1 MNRLSILKYD
11 LVSIALYIGLVS
23 FGIINI
29 YSSSFNG
36 SSTSLFD
43 LSSIVGKQ
51 VIFFFLS
58 LVVFIFILFT
68 RNKFFDNSASIVYFL
83 SIILLLGLFVF
94 GVERGGARSW
104 YALGPISFQPS
115 ELAKFGTALFLSKFL
130 SIIQTDLKRNRDILI
145 VLIIILVPLILTTI
159 QPDPGSAL
167 IFLAFIFPIIREGL
181 NLNYFYF
188 GLYIISTLL
197 LTLIFNFLVSI
208 AILTIIFLTYLIY
221 LRNKKIKVS
230 LLKYIFSF
238 FILISISFSTNYL
251 FENVLE
257 QRHRDRINLVL
268 GKEIDTSGIGY
279 NINQSKIALS
289 NGGFFGT
296 GFLEGTQTK
305 GNFVPRQHT
314 DFIFSTIG
322 EEWGFIGTLST
333 IVIFSFL
340 IIRIITRADKQPNHF
355 RRIYSYCFASLIFF
369 HFFLNVGMSI
379 GLIPSIGIPLPFI
392 SYGGSSLLIFSLM
405 FFVYLNFD
413 SSRLKE
419 S

>member
-1 MNRLSILKYD
+1 MNRLSVLKYD
-11 LVSIALYIGLVS
+11 TVSIALYIGLVS

-36 SSTSLFD
+36 TSLSLLD

-58 LVVFIFILFT
+58 IVVFIFILFT

-130 SIIQTDLKRNRDILI
+130 SIIQTDLKKNRDILI

-230 LLKYIFSF
+230 FLKYIFSF

-322 EEWGFIGTLST
+322 EEWGFIGTLTT
-333 IVIFSFL
+333 IVVFSFL
-340 IIRIITRADKQPNHF
+340 IIRIVTRADKQPNHF
-355 RRIYSYCFASLIFF
+355 RRIYSYCFASLVFF

>member
-11 LVSIALYIGLVS
+11 LVSIALYIVLVS

-36 SSTSLFD
+36 SSMSLFD

-145 VLIIILVPLILTTI
+145 VLIIIVVPIILTTI

-167 IFLAFIFPIIREGL
+167 IFLAFIFPVIREGL

-188 GLYIISTLL
+188 GLYIISTLI

-238 FILISISFSTNYL
+238 FILISSSFSTNYL

-322 EEWGFIGTLST
+322 EEWGFIGTLIT

-355 RRIYSYCFASLIFF
+355 RRIYSYCFASLVFF

>member
-1 MNRLSILKYD
+1 MNKLRIFKYD

-29 YSSSFNG
+29 YSSSFNE
-36 SSTSLFD
+36 SFTNLFD
-43 LSSIVGKQ
+43 VGSIVGKQ

-58 LVVFIFILFT
+58 LIAFIFILFT
-68 RNKFFDNSASIVYFL
+68 KSKFIDNSTSIVYFL
-83 SIILLLGLFVF
+83 SIILLVGLFIF
-94 GVERGGARSW
+94 GVERGGAKSW
-104 YALGPISFQPS
+104 YAIGPISFQPS

-130 SIIQTDLKRNRDILI
+130 SIIQTDLKSNKDII
-145 VLIIILVPLILTTI
+145 VVLIIILVPLILTTI
-159 QPDPGSAL
+159 QPDPGTAL
-167 IFLAFIFPIIREGL
+167 IFLAFIFPVIREGL

-188 GLYIISTLL
+188 GLSII
-197 LTLIFNFLVSI
+197 LTLFLTLKFSFLVSL
-208 AILTIIFLTYLIY
+208 AILSIIFFTYLIY
-221 LRNKKIKVS
+221 LRNKKFKIS
-230 LLKYIFSF
+230 LLKLIFSF
-238 FILISISFSTNYL
+238 FLLIAISFSTNYL
-251 FENVLE
+251 FDNVLE

-322 EEWGFIGTLST
+322 EEWGFIGTIIT
-333 IVIFSFL
+333 IIFFSFL

-355 RRIYSYCFASLIFF
+355 RRIYSYCFASLLFS
-369 HFFLNVGMSI
+369 HFFLNIGMSI

-392 SYGGSSLLIFSLM
+392 SYGGSSLLIFSMM
-405 FFVYLNFD
+405 FFVYINFD
-413 SSRLKE
+413 SSRLME
-419 S
+419 D

>member
-11 LVSIALYIGLVS
+11 LVSIGLYIGLVS

-36 SSTSLFD
+36 SSISFLD

-58 LVVFIFILFT
+58 LVAFIFILFT

-83 SIILLLGLFVF
+83 SIILLLGLFIF

-104 YALGPISFQPS
+104 YTLGPLSFQPS

-130 SIIQTDLKRNRDILI
+130 SIIQTDLNRNRDILI

-167 IFLAFIFPIIREGL
+167 IFLAFIFPVIREGL
-181 NLNYFYF
+181 SLDYFYF

-197 LTLIFNFLVSI
+197 LTLKFNFLVSL
-208 AILTIIFLTYLIY
+208 AILTIVFLTYLIY

-230 LLKYIFSF
+230 LLKYLFSF
-238 FILISISFSTNYL
+238 FILVSISFSTNYL

-322 EEWGFIGTLST
+322 EEWGFIGTLTT
-333 IVIFSFL
+333 IVIFSLL

-355 RRIYSYCFASLIFF
+355 RRIYSYCFASLVFF

-392 SYGGSSLLIFSLM
+392 SYGGSSLLMFSMM

-419 S
+419 N

>member
-238 FILISISFSTNYL
+238 FILFSISFSTNYL

>member
-11 LVSIALYIGLVS
+11 LVSIGLYIGLVS

-36 SSTSLFD
+36 YSTSLLD

-51 VIFFFLS
+51 IIFFFLS
-58 LVVFIFILFT
+58 LIAFIFILFT
-68 RNKFFDNSASIVYFL
+68 RNKFFDNSAYIVYFS
-83 SIILLLGLFVF
+83 SIILLLGLFFF

-145 VLIIILVPLILTTI
+145 ALTIILAPLILTTI

-167 IFLAFIFPIIREGL
+167 IFLAFIFPVIREGL

-197 LTLIFNFLVSI
+197 LTLKFNFVVSL
-208 AILTIIFLTYLIY
+208 AILTIIFFTYLIY

-322 EEWGFIGTLST
+322 EEWGFIGTLTT

>member
-1 MNRLSILKYD
+1 MNRLSVLKYD
-11 LVSIALYIGLVS
+11 TVSIALYVGLVS

-29 YSSSFNG
+29 YSSSFNE
-36 SSTSLFD
+36 SLTNLFD
-43 LSSIVGKQ
+43 ISSIVGKQ

-58 LVVFIFILFT
+58 LIAFTFILFIKS
-68 RNKFFDNSASIVYFL
+68 KFIDNSTSIIYFL
-83 SIILLLGLFVF
+83 SIILLIGLFIF
-94 GVERGGARSW
+94 GVERGGAKSW

-130 SIIQTDLKRNRDILI
+130 SIIQTDLKSNKDII
-145 VLIIILVPLILTTI
+145 VVLIIILVPLILTTI
-159 QPDPGSAL
+159 QPDPGTAL
-167 IFLAFIFPIIREGL
+167 IFLAFIFPVIREGL

-188 GLYIISTLL
+188 GLYII
-197 LTLIFNFLVSI
+197 LTLFLTLKFSFLVSL
-208 AILTIIFLTYLIY
+208 AILSIIFFTYLIY
-221 LRNKKIKVS
+221 LRNKNFNIS
-230 LLKYIFSF
+230 LLKLIFSF
-238 FILISISFSTNYL
+238 FLLIAISFSTNYL
-251 FENVLE
+251 FDNVLE

-279 NINQSKIALS
+279 NINQSKIAIS
-289 NGGFFGT
+289 NGGLFGT

-322 EEWGFIGTLST
+322 EEWGFMGTSLT
-333 IVIFSFL
+333 ILLFSIL
-340 IIRIITRADKQPNHF
+340 IIRLISRAEKQPNHF

-369 HFFLNVGMSI
+369 HFFINVGMSI

-405 FFVYLNFD
+405 FFVYINFD

-419 S
+419 D

>member
-1 MNRLSILKYD
+1 MNRLSFLKYD
-11 LVSIALYIGLVS
+11 LVSITLYIGLVS

-36 SSTSLFD
+36 SSISLFD

-58 LVVFIFILFT
+58 LIVFIFILFT
-68 RNKFFDNSASIVYFL
+68 RNKFFDNSASIVYLL

-104 YALGPISFQPS
+104 YTLGPISFQPS

-167 IFLAFIFPIIREGL
+167 IFLAFIFPVIREGL

-289 NGGFFGT
+289 NGGLFGT

-322 EEWGFIGTLST
+322 EEWGFIGTLTT
-333 IVIFSFL
+333 IIIFSIL
-340 IIRIITRADKQPNHF
+340 IIRIINRADKQPNHF
-355 RRIYSYCFASLIFF
+355 RRIYSYCFASLVFF

>member
-11 LVSIALYIGLVS
+11 LVSITLYIGLVS

-58 LVVFIFILFT
+58 LVVFIFILFV

-167 IFLAFIFPIIREGL
+167 IFLAFMFPIIREGL

-197 LTLIFNFLVSI
+197 LTLIFNVLVSI

-238 FILISISFSTNYL
+238 FILISISLSTNYL

-268 GKEIDTSGIGY
+268 GKEIDNSGIGY

-340 IIRIITRADKQPNHF
+340 IIRIIIRADKQPIHF

>member
-1 MNRLSILKYD
+1 MSA
-11 LVSIALYIGLVS
+11 LV
-23 FGIINI
+23 IIRI
-29 YSSSFNG
+29 
-36 SSTSLFD
+36 
-43 LSSIVGKQ
+43 I
-51 VIFFFLS
+51 
-58 LVVFIFILFT
+58 
-68 RNKFFDNSASIVYFL
+68 RNEKIT
-83 SIILLLGLFVF
+83 I
-94 GVERGGARSW
+94 VERV
-104 YALGPISFQPS
+104 PINPHSSP
-115 ELAKFGTALFLSKFL
+115 
-130 SIIQTDLKRNRDILI
+130 I
-145 VLIIILVPLILTTI
+145 VL
-159 QPDPGSAL
+159 
-167 IFLAFIFPIIREGL
+167 
-181 NLNYFYF
+181 
-188 GLYIISTLL
+188 
-197 LTLIFNFLVSI
+197 
-208 AILTIIFLTYLIY
+208 
-221 LRNKKIKVS
+221 KIKSVCCLGTKFPLVWVPS
-230 LLKYIFSF
+230 KKPVPKNPPLL
-238 FILISISFSTNYL
+238 N
-251 FENVLE
+251 
-257 QRHRDRINLVL
+257 
-268 GKEIDTSGIGY
+268 
-279 NINQSKIALS
+279 ALS

>member
-11 LVSIALYIGLVS
+11 LVSIGLYIGLVS

-36 SSTSLFD
+36 YSTSLLD

-51 VIFFFLS
+51 IIFFFLS
-58 LVVFIFILFT
+58 LIAFIFILFT
-68 RNKFFDNSASIVYFL
+68 RNKFFDNSAYIVYFS
-83 SIILLLGLFVF
+83 SIILLLGLFFF

-197 LTLIFNFLVSI
+197 LTLIFNFHVSI
-208 AILTIIFLTYLIY
+208 AILIIIFLTYLIY

-322 EEWGFIGTLST
+322 EEWGFIGTLFT

-340 IIRIITRADKQPNHF
+340 IIRITTRADKQPNHF

-419 S
+419 T

>member
-43 LSSIVGKQ
+43 FSSIVGKQ

-322 EEWGFIGTLST
+322 EEWGFIGTLTT

-340 IIRIITRADKQPNHF
+340 IIRIIIRADKQPNHF
-355 RRIYSYCFASLIFF
+355 RRIYSYCFASLVFF

-419 S
+419 G

>member
-11 LVSIALYIGLVS
+11 LVSITLYIGLVS

-36 SSTSLFD
+36 SSISLFD

-68 RNKFFDNSASIVYFL
+68 RNKFFDNSASIVYLL

-104 YALGPISFQPS
+104 YTLGPISFQPS

-167 IFLAFIFPIIREGL
+167 IFLAFIFPVIREGL

-289 NGGFFGT
+289 NGGLFGT

-322 EEWGFIGTLST
+322 EEWGFIGTLTT
-333 IVIFSFL
+333 IVIFSIL

-355 RRIYSYCFASLIFF
+355 RRIYSYCFASLVFF

>member
-1 MNRLSILKYD
+1 MNRLSVLKYD
-11 LVSIALYIGLVS
+11 TVSIALYVGLVS

-29 YSSSFNG
+29 YSSSFNE
-36 SSTSLFD
+36 SLTNLFD
-43 LSSIVGKQ
+43 ISSIVGKQ

-58 LVVFIFILFT
+58 LIAFIFILFIKS
-68 RNKFFDNSASIVYFL
+68 KFIDNSTSIIYFL
-83 SIILLLGLFVF
+83 SIILLIGLFIF
-94 GVERGGARSW
+94 GVERGGAKSW

-130 SIIQTDLKRNRDILI
+130 SIIQTDLKSNKDII
-145 VLIIILVPLILTTI
+145 VVLIIILVPLILTTI
-159 QPDPGSAL
+159 QPDPGTAL
-167 IFLAFIFPIIREGL
+167 IFLAFIFPVIREGL

-188 GLYIISTLL
+188 GLYII
-197 LTLIFNFLVSI
+197 LTLFLTLKFSFLVSL
-208 AILTIIFLTYLIY
+208 AILSIIFFTYLIY
-221 LRNKKIKVS
+221 LRNKKFKIS
-230 LLKYIFSF
+230 LLKFIFSF
-238 FILISISFSTNYL
+238 FILIAISFSTNYL
-251 FENVLE
+251 FDNVLE

-279 NINQSKIALS
+279 NINQSKIAIS

-322 EEWGFIGTLST
+322 EEWGFMGTSLT
-333 IVIFSFL
+333 ILLFSIL
-340 IIRIITRADKQPNHF
+340 IIRLISRAEKQPNHF

-369 HFFLNVGMSI
+369 HFFINVGMSI

-405 FFVYLNFD
+405 FFVYINFD

-419 S
+419 D

>member
-11 LVSIALYIGLVS
+11 LVSIGLYIGLVS

-36 SSTSLFD
+36 YSTSLLD

-51 VIFFFLS
+51 IIFFFLS
-58 LVVFIFILFT
+58 LIAFIFILFT
-68 RNKFFDNSASIVYFL
+68 RNKFFDNSAYIVYFS
-83 SIILLLGLFVF
+83 SIILLLGLFFF

-197 LTLIFNFLVSI
+197 LTLIFNFLVSL
-208 AILTIIFLTYLIY
+208 AILTIIFFTYLIY

-238 FILISISFSTNYL
+238 IILICISFSTNYL

-355 RRIYSYCFASLIFF
+355 RRIYSYCFASLVFF

>member
-1 MNRLSILKYD
+1 MIPD
-11 LVSIALYIGLVS
+11 QYIEQWKL
-23 FGIINI
+23 NH
-29 YSSSFNG
+29 
-36 SSTSLFD
+36 T
-43 LSSIVGKQ
+43 
-51 VIFFFLS
+51 
-58 LVVFIFILFT
+58 
-68 RNKFFDNSASIVYFL
+68 
-83 SIILLLGLFVF
+83 
-94 GVERGGARSW
+94 
-104 YALGPISFQPS
+104 
-115 ELAKFGTALFLSKFL
+115 
-130 SIIQTDLKRNRDILI
+130 
-145 VLIIILVPLILTTI
+145 
-159 QPDPGSAL
+159 L
-167 IFLAFIFPIIREGL
+167 IFPVIREGL
-181 NLNYFYF
+181 SLNYFYF

-197 LTLIFNFLVSI
+197 LTLKFNFLVCL
-208 AILTIIFLTYLIY
+208 AILTIIFFTYLIY

-322 EEWGFIGTLST
+322 EEWGFIGTLTT

-340 IIRIITRADKQPNHF
+340 IIRIIIRADKQPNHF
-355 RRIYSYCFASLIFF
+355 RRIYSYCFASLVFF

-379 GLIPSIGIPLPFI
+379 GLIPSIGIPLPYI

-413 SSRLKE
+413 SSRLRE
-419 S
+419 N

>member
-11 LVSIALYIGLVS
+11 LVSITLYIGLVS

-36 SSTSLFD
+36 SSISLFD

-58 LVVFIFILFT
+58 LVVFIFILFV

-167 IFLAFIFPIIREGL
+167 IFLAFIFPVIREGL

-289 NGGFFGT
+289 NGGLFGT

-322 EEWGFIGTLST
+322 EEWGFIGTLTT
-333 IVIFSFL
+333 IVIFSIL

-355 RRIYSYCFASLIFF
+355 RRIYSYCFASLVFF

>member
-1 MNRLSILKYD
+1 MNRLGIIKYD
-11 LVSIALYIGLVS
+11 LVSIGLYIGLVS

-36 SSTSLFD
+36 SSINLFD
-43 LSSIVGKQ
+43 VNSIVGKQ
-51 VIFFFLS
+51 VIFFLLS
-58 LVVFIFILFT
+58 LVALIFILFT
-68 RNKFFDNSASIVYFL
+68 RNKFFDDSASILYFL
-83 SIILLLGLFVF
+83 STMLLVGLFFF
-94 GVERGGARSW
+94 GVERGGAKSW

-130 SIIQTDLKRNRDILI
+130 SIIQTDLKKNRDILI

-159 QPDPGSAL
+159 QPDPGSGL
-167 IFLAFIFPIIREGL
+167 IFLAFIFPVIREGL

-197 LTLIFNFLVSI
+197 LTLKFNFLLCL

-221 LRNKKIKVS
+221 LINKKIKVS
-230 LLKYIFSF
+230 LFKFIFSF

-251 FENVLE
+251 FENVLQ

-268 GKEIDTSGIGY
+268 GKELDNSGIGY
-279 NINQSKIALS
+279 NINQSKIAIS
-289 NGGFFGT
+289 NGGLFGT

-322 EEWGFIGTLST
+322 EEWGFIGTLTT
-333 IVIFSFL
+333 IVIFSIL
-340 IIRIITRADKQPNHF
+340 IIRIIIRADKQPNHF
-355 RRIYSYCFASLIFF
+355 RRIYSYCFASLVFF

-405 FFVYLNFD
+405 FFVYINFD
-413 SSRLKE
+413 SGRLKE

>member
-58 LVVFIFILFT
+58 LVVFIFILFV

-145 VLIIILVPLILTTI
+145 VLIIIVVPLILTTI

-167 IFLAFIFPIIREGL
+167 IFLAFIFPVIREGL

-188 GLYIISTLL
+188 GLYIISTLI

-238 FILISISFSTNYL
+238 FILISSSFSTNYL

-322 EEWGFIGTLST
+322 EEWGFIGTLIT

-355 RRIYSYCFASLIFF
+355 RRIYSYCFASLVFF

>member
-11 LVSIALYIGLVS
+11 LVSIGLYIGLVS

-36 SSTSLFD
+36 YSTSLLD

-51 VIFFFLS
+51 IIFFFLS
-58 LVVFIFILFT
+58 LVAFIFILFT
-68 RNKFFDNSASIVYFL
+68 RNKFFDNSASIVYFS
-83 SIILLLGLFVF
+83 SIILLLGLFFF

-145 VLIIILVPLILTTI
+145 ALTIILAPLILTTI

-167 IFLAFIFPIIREGL
+167 IFLAFIFPVIREGL

-197 LTLIFNFLVSI
+197 LTLKFNFVVSL
-208 AILTIIFLTYLIY
+208 AILTIIFFTYLIY

-322 EEWGFIGTLST
+322 EEWGFIGTLTT

-355 RRIYSYCFASLIFF
+355 RRIYSYCFASLLFF

>member
-11 LVSIALYIGLVS
+11 LVSITLYIGLVS

-36 SSTSLFD
+36 SSLSLFD

-58 LVVFIFILFT
+58 LVIFIFILFT

-145 VLIIILVPLILTTI
+145 VLIIILVPLFLTTI

-419 S
+419 N

>member
-58 LVVFIFILFT
+58 LVVFIFILFS

-94 GVERGGARSW
+94 GVERGGAKSW

>member
-11 LVSIALYIGLVS
+11 LVSITLYIGLVS

-36 SSTSLFD
+36 SSISLFD

-58 LVVFIFILFT
+58 LIVFIFILFT
-68 RNKFFDNSASIVYFL
+68 RNKFFDNSASIVYLL

-167 IFLAFIFPIIREGL
+167 IFLAFIFPVIREGL

-197 LTLIFNFLVSI
+197 LTLIFNVLVSI

-238 FILISISFSTNYL
+238 FILISISLSTNYL

-268 GKEIDTSGIGY
+268 GKEIDNSGIGY

-340 IIRIITRADKQPNHF
+340 IIRIIIRADKQPIHF

>member
-1 MNRLSILKYD
+1 MNRLSVLKYD
-11 LVSIALYIGLVS
+11 TVSIALYVGLVS

-29 YSSSFNG
+29 YSSSFNE
-36 SSTSLFD
+36 SLTNLFD
-43 LSSIVGKQ
+43 ISSIVGKQ

-58 LVVFIFILFT
+58 LIAFTFILFIKS
-68 RNKFFDNSASIVYFL
+68 KFIDNSTSIIYFL
-83 SIILLLGLFVF
+83 SIILLIGLFIF
-94 GVERGGARSW
+94 GVERGGAKSW
-104 YALGPISFQPS
+104 YAIGPISFQPS

-130 SIIQTDLKRNRDILI
+130 SIIQTDLKSNKDII
-145 VLIIILVPLILTTI
+145 VVLIIILVPLILTTI
-159 QPDPGSAL
+159 QPDPGTAL
-167 IFLAFIFPIIREGL
+167 IFLAFIFPVIREGL

-188 GLYIISTLL
+188 GLYII
-197 LTLIFNFLVSI
+197 LTLFLTLKFSFLVSL
-208 AILTIIFLTYLIY
+208 AILSIIFFTYLIY
-221 LRNKKIKVS
+221 LRNKKFKIS
-230 LLKYIFSF
+230 LLKFIFSF
-238 FILISISFSTNYL
+238 FILIAISFSTNYL
-251 FENVLE
+251 FDNVLE

-279 NINQSKIALS
+279 NINQSKIAIS
-289 NGGFFGT
+289 NGGLFGT

-322 EEWGFIGTLST
+322 EEWGFMGTSLT
-333 IVIFSFL
+333 ILLFSIL
-340 IIRIITRADKQPNHF
+340 IIRLISRAEKQPNHF

-369 HFFLNVGMSI
+369 HFFINVGMSI

-405 FFVYLNFD
+405 FFVYINFD

-419 S
+419 D

>member
-1 MNRLSILKYD
+1 MNRLSVLKYD
-11 LVSIALYIGLVS
+11 VVSIALYIGLVS

-29 YSSSFNG
+29 YSSSFNE
-36 SSTSLFD
+36 SFTNLFD
-43 LSSIVGKQ
+43 VGSIVGKQ

-58 LVVFIFILFT
+58 LIAFIFILFT
-68 RNKFFDNSASIVYFL
+68 KSKFIDNSTSIVYFL
-83 SIILLLGLFVF
+83 SIILLVGLFIF
-94 GVERGGARSW
+94 GVERGGAKSW
-104 YALGPISFQPS
+104 YAIGPISFQPS

-130 SIIQTDLKRNRDILI
+130 SIIQTDLKSNKDII
-145 VLIIILVPLILTTI
+145 VVLIIILVPLILTTI
-159 QPDPGSAL
+159 QPDPGTAL
-167 IFLAFIFPIIREGL
+167 IFLAFIFPVIREGL

-188 GLYIISTLL
+188 GLYII
-197 LTLIFNFLVSI
+197 LTLFLTLKFSFLVSL
-208 AILTIIFLTYLIY
+208 AILSIIFFTYLIY
-221 LRNKKIKVS
+221 LRNKKFKIS
-230 LLKYIFSF
+230 LLKFIFSF
-238 FILISISFSTNYL
+238 FILIAISFSTNYL
-251 FENVLE
+251 FDNVLE

-279 NINQSKIALS
+279 NINQSKIAIS
-289 NGGFFGT
+289 NGGLFGT

-322 EEWGFIGTLST
+322 EEWGFMGTSLT
-333 IVIFSFL
+333 ILLFSIL
-340 IIRIITRADKQPNHF
+340 IIRLISRAEKQPNHF

-369 HFFLNVGMSI
+369 HFFINVGMSI

-405 FFVYLNFD
+405 FFVYINFD

-419 S
+419 D

>member
-11 LVSIALYIGLVS
+11 LISIGLYIGLVS

-36 SSTSLFD
+36 STISLFD

-58 LVVFIFILFT
+58 IVLFIFILFT

-208 AILTIIFLTYLIY
+208 AILTIIFLTYLIF

>member
-1 MNRLSILKYD
+1 MNRLSVLKYD
-11 LVSIALYIGLVS
+11 TVSIALYVGLVS

-29 YSSSFNG
+29 YSSSFNE
-36 SSTSLFD
+36 SLTNLFD
-43 LSSIVGKQ
+43 ISSIVGKQ

-58 LVVFIFILFT
+58 LIAFTFILFIKS
-68 RNKFFDNSASIVYFL
+68 KFIDNSTSIIYIL
-83 SIILLLGLFVF
+83 SIILLIGLFIF
-94 GVERGGARSW
+94 GVERGGAKSW

-130 SIIQTDLKRNRDILI
+130 SIIQTDLKSNKDII
-145 VLIIILVPLILTTI
+145 VVLIIILVPLILTTI
-159 QPDPGSAL
+159 QPDPGTAL
-167 IFLAFIFPIIREGL
+167 IFLAFIFPVIREGL

-188 GLYIISTLL
+188 GLYII
-197 LTLIFNFLVSI
+197 LTLFLTLKFSFLVSL
-208 AILTIIFLTYLIY
+208 AILSIIFFTYLIY
-221 LRNKKIKVS
+221 LRNKKLKIS
-230 LLKYIFSF
+230 LLRFIFSF
-238 FILISISFSTNYL
+238 FILIAISFSTNYL
-251 FENVLE
+251 FDNVLE

-279 NINQSKIALS
+279 NINQSKIAIS
-289 NGGFFGT
+289 NGGLFGT

-322 EEWGFIGTLST
+322 EEWGFMGTSLT
-333 IVIFSFL
+333 ILLFSIL
-340 IIRIITRADKQPNHF
+340 IIRLISRAEKQPNHF

-369 HFFLNVGMSI
+369 HFFINVGMSI

-405 FFVYLNFD
+405 FFVYINFD

-419 S
+419 D

>member
-1 MNRLSILKYD
+1 MNRLNILKYD

-68 RNKFFDNSASIVYFL
+68 RNKFFDNSASIVYLL

-104 YALGPISFQPS
+104 YTLGPISFQPS

-130 SIIQTDLKRNRDILI
+130 SIIQTDLKRNKDILI

-167 IFLAFIFPIIREGL
+167 IFFAFIFPVIREGL

-197 LTLIFNFLVSI
+197 LTLIFNVLVSI

-238 FILISISFSTNYL
+238 FILISISLSTNYL

-268 GKEIDTSGIGY
+268 GKEIDNSGIGY

-289 NGGFFGT
+289 NGGLFGT

-322 EEWGFIGTLST
+322 EEWGFIGTLTT
-333 IVIFSFL
+333 IVIFSIL

-355 RRIYSYCFASLIFF
+355 RRIYSYCFASLVFF

-419 S
+419 G

>member
-11 LVSIALYIGLVS
+11 TVSIALYVGLVS

-29 YSSSFNG
+29 YSSSFNE
-36 SSTSLFD
+36 SLTNLFD
-43 LSSIVGKQ
+43 ISSIVGKQ

-58 LVVFIFILFT
+58 LIAFIFILFIKS
-68 RNKFFDNSASIVYFL
+68 KFIDNSTSIIYFL
-83 SIILLLGLFVF
+83 SIILLIGLFIF
-94 GVERGGARSW
+94 GVERGGAKSW

-130 SIIQTDLKRNRDILI
+130 SIIQTDLKSNKDII
-145 VLIIILVPLILTTI
+145 VVLIIILAPLILTTI
-159 QPDPGSAL
+159 QPDPGTAL
-167 IFLAFIFPIIREGL
+167 IFLAFIFPVIREGL
-181 NLNYFYF
+181 SLNYFYF
-188 GLYIISTLL
+188 GLYII
-197 LTLIFNFLVSI
+197 LTLFLTLKFSFLVSL
-208 AILTIIFLTYLIY
+208 AILSIIFFTYLIY
-221 LRNKKIKVS
+221 LRNKKFKIS
-230 LLKYIFSF
+230 LLKFIFSF
-238 FILISISFSTNYL
+238 LVLIAISFSTNYL
-251 FENVLE
+251 FDNVLE

-279 NINQSKIALS
+279 NINQSKIAIS
-289 NGGFFGT
+289 NGGLFGT

-322 EEWGFIGTLST
+322 EEWGFMGTSLT
-333 IVIFSFL
+333 ILLFSIL
-340 IIRIITRADKQPNHF
+340 IIRLIYRAEKQPNHF

-369 HFFLNVGMSI
+369 HFFINVGMSI

-392 SYGGSSLLIFSLM
+392 SYGGSSLFIFSLM
-405 FFVYLNFD
+405 FFVYVNFD

-419 S
+419 D

>member
-1 MNRLSILKYD
+1 MNRLSVLKYD
-11 LVSIALYIGLVS
+11 IVSIALYIGLVS

-29 YSSSFNG
+29 YSSSFNE
-36 SSTSLFD
+36 SFTNLFD
-43 LSSIVGKQ
+43 VGSIVGKQ

-58 LVVFIFILFT
+58 LIAFIFILFT
-68 RNKFFDNSASIVYFL
+68 KSKFIDNSTSIVYFL
-83 SIILLLGLFVF
+83 SIILLVGLFIF
-94 GVERGGARSW
+94 GVERGGAKSW
-104 YALGPISFQPS
+104 YAIGPISFQPS

-130 SIIQTDLKRNRDILI
+130 SIIQTDLKSNKDII
-145 VLIIILVPLILTTI
+145 VVLIIILVPLILTTI
-159 QPDPGSAL
+159 QPDPGTAL
-167 IFLAFIFPIIREGL
+167 IFLAFIFPVIREGL

-188 GLYIISTLL
+188 GLYII
-197 LTLIFNFLVSI
+197 LTLFLTLKFSFLVSL
-208 AILTIIFLTYLIY
+208 AILSIIFFTYLIY
-221 LRNKKIKVS
+221 LRNKKFKIS
-230 LLKYIFSF
+230 LLKLIFSF
-238 FILISISFSTNYL
+238 FLLIAISFSTNYL
-251 FENVLE
+251 FDNVLE

-279 NINQSKIALS
+279 NINQSKIAIT
-289 NGGFFGT
+289 NGGLFGT

-322 EEWGFIGTLST
+322 EEWGFMGTSLT
-333 IVIFSFL
+333 ILLFSIL
-340 IIRIITRADKQPNHF
+340 IIRLISRAEKQPNHF

-369 HFFLNVGMSI
+369 HFFINVGMSI

-405 FFVYLNFD
+405 FFVYINFD

-419 S
+419 D

>member
-11 LVSIALYIGLVS
+11 LVSITLYIGLVS

-36 SSTSLFD
+36 SSISLFD

-68 RNKFFDNSASIVYFL
+68 RNKFFDNSASIVYLL

-104 YALGPISFQPS
+104 YTLGPISFQPS

-289 NGGFFGT
+289 NGGLFGT

-322 EEWGFIGTLST
+322 EEWGFIGTLTT
-333 IVIFSFL
+333 IVIFSIL

-355 RRIYSYCFASLIFF
+355 RRIYSYCFASLVFF

>member
-145 VLIIILVPLILTTI
+145 VLIIILVPIILTTI

-238 FILISISFSTNYL
+238 FILFSISLSTNYL

>member
-11 LVSIALYIGLVS
+11 LVSITLYIGLVS

-36 SSTSLFD
+36 SSISLFD

-58 LVVFIFILFT
+58 LVVFIFILFV

-167 IFLAFIFPIIREGL
+167 IFLAFIFPVIREGL

-197 LTLIFNFLVSI
+197 LTLIFNVLVSI

-289 NGGFFGT
+289 NGGLFGT

-322 EEWGFIGTLST
+322 EEWGFIGTLTT
-333 IVIFSFL
+333 IIIFSIL

-355 RRIYSYCFASLIFF
+355 RRIYSYCFASLVFF